1 MELNYLFNE
10 EVSNRK
16 ELSNKLKEIG
26 FDLEYEIGVIGV
38 VFDKDGKVVYQ
49 RRGPESSGDYN
60 KLSDMGGA
68 VEDSDVSFRDAL
80 LRELIEEGGN
90 NFIVNFEAFLFAF
103 VKNYFD
109 IRLNKFINRVFLVY
123 KLKLVDGEFIIN
135 EPGKALGYEKYNLDS
150 VPVDE
155 MMETSLFIREFYLK
169 K

>member
-60 KLSDMGGA
+60 KLSDMGG
-68 VEDSDVSFRDAL
+68 SCR
-80 LRELIEEGGN
+80 R
-90 NFIVNFEAFLFAF
+90 
-103 VKNYFD
+103 
-109 IRLNKFINRVFLVY
+109 
-123 KLKLVDGEFIIN
+123 
-135 EPGKALGYEKYNLDS
+135 
-150 VPVDE
+150 
-155 MMETSLFIREFYLK
+155 
-169 K
+169 